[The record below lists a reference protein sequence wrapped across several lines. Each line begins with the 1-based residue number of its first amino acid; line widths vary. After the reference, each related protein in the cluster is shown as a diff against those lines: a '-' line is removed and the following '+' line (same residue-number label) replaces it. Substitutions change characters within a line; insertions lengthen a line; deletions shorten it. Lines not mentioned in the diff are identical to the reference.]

1 MIGFICNTCTISLI
15 IYSSIASAQ
24 TEVVAYKSTLARPS
38 ARNSRYGIGGRR
50 CGGCVSHRQEL
61 STSLS
66 YCCCCEPEFDPA
78 LLLKIEPT
86 RCSGLAE
93 HALRP
98 GAVAARWGSKQRP
111 RAARAEASRV
121 GRWWSWL
128 DSNGV
133 TLFAQQYDR
142 GTCCELLL
150 AINTWYVV
158 VFFLSFF
165 VVLRVPFLVP
175 FCSFLSFR
183 LVVFRLI
190 LVSPSSL
197 YFRFLAFLGGG
208 FCYSVISPRRHPPPA
223 RSLRA

>member
-133 TLFAQQYDR
+133 TLFVQQYDR
-142 GTCCELLL
+142 GTCCEYH
-150 AINTWYVV
+150 T
-158 VFFLSFF
+158 
-165 VVLRVPFLVP
+165 
-175 FCSFLSFR
+175 
-183 LVVFRLI
+183 
-190 LVSPSSL
+190 
-197 YFRFLAFLGGG
+197 
-208 FCYSVISPRRHPPPA
+208 
-223 RSLRA
+223 